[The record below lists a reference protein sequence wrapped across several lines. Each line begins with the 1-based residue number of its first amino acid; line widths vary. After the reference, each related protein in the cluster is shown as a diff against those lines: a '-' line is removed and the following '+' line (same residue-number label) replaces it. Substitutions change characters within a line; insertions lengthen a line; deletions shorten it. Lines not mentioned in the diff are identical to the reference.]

1 MNDKLTALLKK
12 EIKILKEAGLI
23 FKRSFEMCQEIS
35 YKKKYGIEELDHF
48 EALTSR
54 FARLSDLLVQK
65 IFRVI
70 DELELEPYGTARDRI
85 NRAEKKGLIESAD
98 VFVNIRLL
106 RNEIAHEYL
115 SSEIQRIFLH
125 VMKWTPALLA
135 CVQKVVEYCKKYS

>member
-1 MNDKLTALLKK
+1 MNKKLTDL
-12 EIKILKEAGLI
+12 LKEAGIILE
-23 FKRSFEMCQEIS
+23 RSFEICQKIS
-35 YKKKYGIEELDHF
+35 LKSKYAIDELDHF
-48 EALTSR
+48 EAFTSR

-85 NRAEKKGLIESAD
+85 NRAEKRELIESAD

-115 SSEIQRIFLH
+115 PSEIQRIFMN
-125 VMKWTPALLA
+125 VMKWTPDLLA
-135 CVQKVVEYCKKYS
+135 CVQKVVEYCKKY